1 MNPSGKPGRAPN
13 WQSVFGA
20 PLLIGLASLAG
31 LLAALLYGEI
41 GRYLSW
47 FAVGSP
53 ILAVAWLLARRQ
65 SS

>member
-1 MNPSGKPGRAPN
+1 MSPSDKPARAPT
-13 WQSVFGA
+13 WLSVFGA
-20 PLLIGLASLAG
+20 PLLIGVASLAG
-31 LLAALLYGEI
+31 LLAALLFGET

>member
-1 MNPSGKPGRAPN
+1 MSSSGKLVRALTGR
-13 WQSVFGA
+13 SVFGA
-20 PLLIGLASLAG
+20 PLLIGSASLAG
-31 LLAALLYGEI
+31 LLAALLLGEI

-53 ILAVAWLLARRQ
+53 IIVVAWLLARRQ

>member
-1 MNPSGKPGRAPN
+1 MSSSGKPGRAPT
-13 WQSVFGA
+13 WRSVFGP
-20 PLLIGLASLAG
+20 PLLIGFASLAG
-31 LLAALLYGEI
+31 LLAALLFGEI

-53 ILAVAWLLARRQ
+53 VLAVAWLMVRRR